1 MDFAYWYLFPIAIV
15 IAAVA
20 NGAGIGGATFFSPLL
35 IIGLGLEPRIAIGV
49 ALITEVFGFAS
60 GVVAHARARLIDWKV
75 ARMLAVVSVP
85 AAIVGSLISDSI
97 SPEILKGLLGIGLLV
112 IAIAFLRHRDSSAED
127 EAIGRGE
134 RVEGPTVNR
143 VIVSREGERIEYQL
157 CRRHEGRW
165 FASLGGLLVGLISTG
180 LGELNS
186 YALVMRCRI
195 PTKIAVATSVV
206 IVAVTALAAGITH
219 LAGFIQEG
227 PTTMDQVVAV
237 VSFTVPGVVIGGQL
251 GPEITKRV
259 PEKTLIKSLGWL
271 FIAVALVTLAEA
283 VLTG

>member
-1 MDFAYWYLFPIAIV
+1 M
-15 IAAVA
+15 
-20 NGAGIGGATFFSPLL
+20 
-35 IIGLGLEPRIAIGV
+35 
-49 ALITEVFGFAS
+49 
-60 GVVAHARARLIDWKV
+60 
-75 ARMLAVVSVP
+75 
-85 AAIVGSLISDSI
+85 
-97 SPEILKGLLGIGLLV
+97 
-112 IAIAFLRHRDSSAED
+112 
-127 EAIGRGE
+127 
-134 RVEGPTVNR
+134 NR

-195 PTKIAVATSVV
+195 PTKITVATSVV
-206 IVAVTALAAGITH
+206 IVAVTALAAGTTH

-227 PTTMDQVVAV
+227 PTTMDQVVAI

-283 VLTG
+283 VVTG